1 MGCET
6 AILDSNVLFHESKC
20 LYLKELAGLS
30 INELYEVVEAKI
42 DRLKHEIAL
51 SDLMNLEIKDVEEI
65 RAKASTIL
73 SQT

>member
-1 MGCET
+1 M
-6 AILDSNVLFHESKC
+6 
-20 LYLKELAGLS
+20 S

-65 RAKASTIL
+65 RAKASIIL